1 VYFLPKADNAS
12 CHRQTASRSLSGIGK
27 NRYQYGIIGFNR
39 SALMS
44 AHYGEV
50 PPILAQTQYDTPS
63 AFTPE
68 SLLRE
73 VARQTRVTGTSIC
86 SRLWP

>member
-1 VYFLPKADNAS
+1 
-12 CHRQTASRSLSGIGK
+12 
-27 NRYQYGIIGFNR
+27 
-39 SALMS
+39 MS

-50 PPILAQTQYDTPS
+50 PPILAQKHYDTPS

-73 VARQTRVTGTSIC
+73 AARQRRITGTSIR
-86 SRLWP
+86 SRLWS

>member
-1 VYFLPKADNAS
+1 
-12 CHRQTASRSLSGIGK
+12 
-27 NRYQYGIIGFNR
+27 
-39 SALMS
+39 MS
-44 AHYGEV
+44 ANHGEV
-50 PPILAQTQYDTPS
+50 PPILAQKHYDRPS

-73 VARQTRVTGTSIC
+73 ARRENRITGASLR